1 MYNVQVEY
9 IAIQI
14 GDEIKE
20 RILTF
25 LQAYEFPYI
34 KSLNDKSELKKIFIE
49 HFTQRATLKS
59 LIKKLDDQLQKENIR
74 NISAREIAL
83 LETNR
88 LHTRGL
94 GDLLLS
100 KGMEKCTTENSY
112 GTRPMHKNCWNNLEN
127 PPEVI
132 NNITVKGKP
141 KILNIKE
148 ILKNSFPL
156 TYEETK
162 RTDVPMIPQTVNCYH
177 IIVPI
182 E

>member
-14 GDEIKE
+14 KDEIKE
-20 RILTF
+20 RILDF
-25 LQAYEFPYI
+25 LQVYQFPYNT
-34 KSLNDKSELKKIFIE
+34 SFNDKSALREIFIE
-49 HFTQRATLKS
+49 HFTQRKTLKS
-59 LIKKLDDQLQKENIR
+59 LIKKLEDQLQKEGVK
-74 NISAREIAL
+74 NISAKEIAL

-94 GDLLLS
+94 GGLLLS
-100 KGMEKCTTENSY
+100 KGIEKCTTENSY
-112 GTRPMHKNCWNNLEN
+112 GTRPMHKNCWQNLEN

-141 KILNIKE
+141 KILKITE
-148 ILKNSFPL
+148 ILKNSFPSS
-156 TYEETK
+156 YDETK
-162 RTDVPMIPQTVNCYH
+162 KTDIPMIPQTINCYH
-177 IIVPI
+177 IMVPI